1 MYRILLFILSISF
14 SQNVIYNDYFTDNT
28 LRFDYFHSGVADTQ
42 RVSLDELRLEG
53 TWSGSKTNLIDEME
67 LGLYRFEVINIESE
81 QMIYAYAFA
90 SIFGEW
96 QTTGEAADGV
106 WRTIHESQRFP
117 EPKQPFRLVLKKR
130 NPNGTYNTI
139 YNAEHD
145 PASRFVNRSPIAN
158 NNKVWKIFN
167 NGSPNNKVDIL
178 ILGDGYRR
186 KDIKQFKKDA
196 KHLIGVMFNT
206 EPFKS
211 RKSDFNVW
219 AIDVFSDEAG
229 ISNPRQNIWKKS
241 ALDLRFNVF
250 DSDRYVLTF
259 ANKNLREIAAQAPYD
274 AIMIIFNDPKYGGG
288 GIYNLYSTVSS
299 LSSQADYV
307 FVHEFGH
314 SFASLADEYYT
325 SNVAYQ
331 VSQPEFELNEP
342 NITALFDPENLKWK
356 HLIDED
362 TPIPTPWGQ
371 DAYDSIAVV
380 YQQNRREMIEKGA
393 SIVEMDNLSK
403 EFKQSTNSMLKSQK
417 YYGKVGAFEGGG
429 YLAKGLYRPEIECIM
444 LSFNRSDYCRVCSEA
459 IEKMI
464 DWYVVY
470 VVKVS

>member
-28 LRFDYFHSGVADTQ
+28 LRFDYFHSGAADTQ
-42 RVSLDELRLEG
+42 CVSLDELRLEG

-67 LGLYRFEVINIESE
+67 LGLYRFEVIDIESE

-145 PASRFVNRSPIAN
+145 PASRFVNRSPIMN
-158 NNKVWKIFN
+158 SNKVWEIFN
-167 NGSPNNKVDIL
+167 NGSPENKVDIL

-206 EPFKS
+206 EPFKF
-211 RKSDFNVW
+211 RKADFNVW
-219 AIDVFSDEAG
+219 AIDVFSEETG

-241 ALDLRFNVF
+241 ALDLRFNAF

-299 LSSQADYV
+299 HSRDADLI

-331 VSQPEFELNEP
+331 VSQPEFEPNEP

-403 EFKQSTNSMLKSQK
+403 EFKQSTNLMLKSQK

-464 DWYVVY
+464 DWYVE
-470 VVKVS
+470 

>member
-28 LRFDYFHSGVADTQ
+28 LRFDYFHSGAADTQ

-67 LGLYRFEVINIESE
+67 LGLYRFEVIDIESE
-81 QMIYAYAFA
+81 QIIYAYAFA

-96 QTTGEAADGV
+96 QTTGEATDGV

-158 NNKVWKIFN
+158 NDKVWKIFN

-206 EPFKS
+206 EPFKF
-211 RKSDFNVW
+211 RKADFNVW
-219 AIDVFSDEAG
+219 AIDVFSEETG

-241 ALDLRFNVF
+241 ALDLRFNAF

-299 LSSQADYV
+299 HSRDADLI

-362 TPIPTPWGQ
+362 TPTPTPWGQ

-464 DWYVVY
+464 DWYVE
-470 VVKVS
+470 

>member
-1 MYRILLFILSISF
+1 MIYRILIFILSVGF
-14 SQNVIYNDYFTDNT
+14 CQNIIYNDFFTDNT
-28 LRFDYFHSGVADTQ
+28 LRFDYFHSGVADTEHI
-42 RVSLDELRLEG
+42 SLDELRLEG
-53 TWSGSKTNLIDEME
+53 AWAGSKTNLIDEMQ
-67 LGLYRFEVINIESE
+67 LGLYRFEVSDIVSE
-81 QMIYAYAFA
+81 QIIYAYAFA

-117 EPKQPFRLVLKKR
+117 EPKLPFRLILKKR
-130 NPNGTYNTI
+130 NPDGTYSII
-139 YNAEHD
+139 YNDKHE
-145 PASRFVNRSPIAN
+145 PTNRFVNRSPIVN
-158 NNKVWKIFN
+158 SNKVWNIFS

-178 ILGDGYRR
+178 ILGDGYRN
-186 KDIKQFKKDA
+186 DDAKQYKKDA
-196 KHLIGVMFNT
+196 KHLVGVMFDT

-219 AIDVFSDEAG
+219 AIDLFSEEIG

-241 ALDLRFNVF
+241 ALDLRFNAF

-288 GIYNLYSTVSS
+288 GIYNLWSTVSS

-325 SNVAYQ
+325 SNVAYR
-331 VSQPEFELNEP
+331 VSLPEYEP
-342 NITALFDPENLKWK
+342 NRPNVTALFDPNSLKWK
-356 HLIDED
+356 HLVEDEI
-362 TPIPTPWGQ
+362 PIPTPWGQ

-380 YQQNRREMIEKGA
+380 YQQKRRQMIADSASADEMESLFEELKI
-393 SIVEMDNLSK
+393 
-403 EFKQSTNSMLKSQK
+403 STIPILKSQK

-429 YLAKGLYRPEIECIM
+429 YLAKGLYRPEVDCIM
-444 LSFNRSDYCRVCSEA
+444 FSRNRGEFCKVCSDA
-459 IEKMI
+459 IENMI
-464 DWYVVY
+464 DWYV
-470 VVKVS
+470 K

>member
-1 MYRILLFILSISF
+1 MGDFMMYRILLFILSVSF
-14 SQNVIYNDYFTDNT
+14 CQNVIYNDFFTDNT
-28 LRFDYFHSGVADTQ
+28 LRFDYFHSGVADTE
-42 RVSLDELRLEG
+42 RISLDELRLEG
-53 TWSGSKTNLIDEME
+53 AWPASKINLIDDMH
-67 LGLYRFEVINIESE
+67 LGLYRFEVIDLETDKLL
-81 QMIYAYAFA
+81 YAYAFA

-117 EPKQPFRLVLKKR
+117 EPKQPFRLKLKKR
-130 NPNGTYNTI
+130 NPDGSYNTI

-145 PASRFVNRSPIAN
+145 PTSRFVNRSPIAN

-167 NGSPNNKVDIL
+167 NGSVENKVDIL
-178 ILGDGYRR
+178 ILGDGYRK
-186 KDIKQFKKDA
+186 KDRKQFKKDA
-196 KHLIGVMFNT
+196 KYLIGVLFDT

-219 AIDVFSDEAG
+219 AMDVFSEDIG
-229 ISNPRQNIWKKS
+229 LSNPRQNIWKKS
-241 ALDLRFNVF
+241 ALDLRFNFF

-259 ANKNLREIAAQAPYD
+259 ANKNLCEIAAQVSYD

-299 LSSQADYV
+299 LSSQADFV

-331 VSQPEFELNEP
+331 VTLPEYEPNEP
-342 NITALFDPENLKWK
+342 NVTALFDPENLKWK

-362 TPIPTPWGQ
+362 TPLPTPWGQ
-371 DAYDSIAVV
+371 ATYDSIAAV
-380 YQQNRREMIEKGA
+380 YQQKRRQMIADGVSADEMETLFEK
-393 SIVEMDNLSK
+393 L
-403 EFKQSTNSMLKSQK
+403 KQSTIPRLKSQK

-429 YLAKGLYRPEIECIM
+429 YLAKGLYRPEVDCIM
-444 LSFNRSDYCRVCSEA
+444 FSRNRSDFCKVCSEA
-459 IEKMI
+459 IERMI
-464 DWYVVY
+464 DWYV
-470 VVKVS
+470 K

>member
-1 MYRILLFILSISF
+1 MYRILILILSVGF
-14 SQNVIYNDYFTDNT
+14 CQNVIYNDFFTENT
-28 LRFDYFHSGVADTQ
+28 LRFDYFHSGAADTQ
-42 RVSLDELRLEG
+42 RVSLDELCLEG

-67 LGLYRFEVINIESE
+67 LGLYRFEVIDIESE

-158 NNKVWKIFN
+158 NDKVWKIFN

-196 KHLIGVMFNT
+196 KHLIGTMFNT

-211 RKSDFNVW
+211 RKADFNVW
-219 AIDVFSDEAG
+219 AIDVFSAEAG

-241 ALDLRFNVF
+241 ALDLRFNAF

-299 LSSQADYV
+299 HSRDADLI

-331 VSQPEFELNEP
+331 VSQPEFEPNEP

-362 TPIPTPWGQ
+362 TPTPTPWGQ

-380 YQQNRREMIEKGA
+380 YQQNRRKMIEKGA

-417 YYGKVGAFEGGG
+417 HYGKVGAFEGGG

-464 DWYVVY
+464 DWYVE
-470 VVKVS
+470 

>member
-28 LRFDYFHSGVADTQ
+28 LRFDYFHSGAADTQ
-42 RVSLDELRLEG
+42 HVSLDELRLEG
-53 TWSGSKTNLIDEME
+53 AWPGSKTNLIDKME
-67 LGLYRFEVINIESE
+67 LGLYRFEVVDAETNKL
-81 QMIYAYAFA
+81 IYAYAFA

-158 NNKVWKIFN
+158 NDKVWKIFN

-211 RKSDFNVW
+211 RKADFNVW
-219 AIDVFSDEAG
+219 AIDVFSEETG

-241 ALDLRFNVF
+241 ALDLCFNAF

-299 LSSQADYV
+299 HSRDADLI

-331 VSQPEFELNEP
+331 VSQPEFEPNEP

-417 YYGKVGAFEGGG
+417 HYGKVGAFEGGG
-429 YLAKGLYRPEIECIM
+429 YLAKELYRPEI
-444 LSFNRSDYCRVCSEA
+444 
-459 IEKMI
+459 
-464 DWYVVY
+464 
-470 VVKVS
+470 

>member
-14 SQNVIYNDYFTDNT
+14 SQNVIYNEYFTDNT
-28 LRFDYFHSGVADTQ
+28 LRFDYFHSGAADTQ

-81 QMIYAYAFA
+81 QIIYAYAFA

-96 QTTGEAADGV
+96 QTTGEATDGV

-158 NNKVWKIFN
+158 NDKVWKIFN

-196 KHLIGVMFNT
+196 KHLIGTMFNT

-211 RKSDFNVW
+211 CKADFNVW

-241 ALDLRFNVF
+241 ALDLRFNAF

-299 LSSQADYV
+299 HSRDADLI

-331 VSQPEFELNEP
+331 VSQPEFEPNEP

-362 TPIPTPWGQ
+362 TLIPTPWGQ

-380 YQQNRREMIEKGA
+380 YQQNRREMIEKSA

-444 LSFNRSDYCRVCSEA
+444 LSFNRSDYCNVCSEA

-464 DWYVVY
+464 DWYVE
-470 VVKVS
+470 

>member
-1 MYRILLFILSISF
+1 MYRILIFILSVGF
-14 SQNVIYNDYFTDNT
+14 CQNINYTDFFTEYT
-28 LRFDYFHSGVADTQ
+28 LRFDYFHSGVADAEHI
-42 RVSLDELRLEG
+42 SLEELRLESE
-53 TWSGSKTNLIDEME
+53 WAGSKTNLIDDMH
-67 LGLYRFEVINIESE
+67 LGLYRFEVEDAASNRL
-81 QMIYAYAFA
+81 IYAYSFA

-96 QTTGEAADGV
+96 QTTGEASDGV
-106 WRTIHESQRFP
+106 WRTLHESQRFP
-117 EPKQPFRLVLKKR
+117 EPKQSFRLVLKKH
-130 NPNGTYNTI
+130 NPDGTYNTI
-139 YNAEHD
+139 YYAEHD
-145 PASRFVNRSPIAN
+145 PDSRFVNRSPIAN
-158 NNKVWKIFN
+158 SKIVWKIFN
-167 NGSPNNKVDIL
+167 NGLPENKVDIL
-178 ILGDGYRR
+178 ILGDGYR
-186 KDIKQFKKDA
+186 KEDGKQFKKDA
-196 KHLIGVMFNT
+196 KHLVGVMFDT

-219 AIDVFSDEAG
+219 AIDLFSDESG

-241 ALDLRFNVF
+241 ALDLRFNAF

-299 LSSQADYV
+299 HSRDAELI

-325 SNVAYQ
+325 SNIAYK
-331 VSQPEFELNEP
+331 VSQPEYEPNSP
-342 NITALFDPENLKWK
+342 NITALFDQDNLKWK
-356 HLIDED
+356 HLVED
-362 TPIPTPWGQ
+362 GIPIPTLWGQ

-380 YQQNRREMIEKGA
+380 YQQNRREMIERGA

-403 EFKQSTNSMLKSQK
+403 QFKQSTNSMLKSQK
-417 YYGKVGAFEGGG
+417 YYGKVGAFEGAG

-464 DWYVVY
+464 DWYV
-470 VVKVS
+470 K

>member
-1 MYRILLFILSISF
+1 MIYRILIFILSIGF
-14 SQNVIYNDYFTDNT
+14 CQNIIYNDFFTDNT
-28 LRFDYFHSGVADTQ
+28 LRFDYFHSGVADTEHI
-42 RVSLDELRLEG
+42 SLDELRLENAW
-53 TWSGSKTNLIDEME
+53 TGSRINLIDELY
-67 LGLYRFEVINIESE
+67 LGLYRFEVLDVESNKL
-81 QMIYAYAFA
+81 IYAYPFA

-106 WRTIHESQRFP
+106 WRTFHESQRFP
-117 EPKQPFRLVLKKR
+117 EPKELFRLVLKKR
-130 NPNGTYNTI
+130 NPNGSYNTI
-139 YNAEHD
+139 YEAEHD

-167 NGSPNNKVDIL
+167 NGSVENKVDIL
-178 ILGDGYRR
+178 ILGDGYR
-186 KDIKQFKKDA
+186 KDDSKQFKKDA
-196 KHLIGVMFNT
+196 KHLVGVLFNT

-219 AIDVFSDEAG
+219 AIDVFSDEIG

-241 ALDLRFNVF
+241 VLDLRFNSF

-259 ANKNLREIAAQAPYD
+259 ADKNLREAAAQAPYD

-299 LSSQADYV
+299 LSSQADNV

-331 VSQPEFELNEP
+331 VSLPEFEPNEP
-342 NITALFDPENLKWK
+342 NVTALFDHDNLKWN
-356 HLIDED
+356 HLIED
-362 TPIPTPWGQ
+362 GTPLPTPWEQ

-380 YQQNRREMIEKGA
+380 YQQKRRQMIADGA
-393 SIVEMDNLSK
+393 SADEMETLF
-403 EFKQSTNSMLKSQK
+403 EQLKQSMIPLLKSQK

-429 YLAKGLYRPEIECIM
+429 YLAKGLYRSEVDCIM
-444 LSFNRSDYCRVCSEA
+444 FSRNRSDFCKVCSEA

-464 DWYVVY
+464 DWYVR
-470 VVKVS
+470 

>member
-1 MYRILLFILSISF
+1 MES
-14 SQNVIYNDYFTDNT
+14 
-28 LRFDYFHSGVADTQ
+28 A
-42 RVSLDELRLEG
+42 
-53 TWSGSKTNLIDEME
+53 WAGSKTNLIDDMH
-67 LGLYRFEVINIESE
+67 LGLYRFEVVDAESNKL
-81 QMIYAYAFA
+81 IYAYPFA

-96 QTTGEAADGV
+96 QTTGEAVEGV
-106 WRTIHESQRFP
+106 WRAFHESQKFP

-130 NPNGTYNTI
+130 NPDGSYNTI

-145 PASRFVNRSPIAN
+145 LASRFVNRSLIAN

-167 NGSPNNKVDIL
+167 NGLPENKVDIL
-178 ILGDGYRR
+178 ILGDGYR
-186 KDIKQFKKDA
+186 KEDVKQFKKDA
-196 KHLIGVMFNT
+196 KHLVGVMFNT

-219 AIDVFSDEAG
+219 AINVFSEDIG
-229 ISNPRQNIWKKS
+229 ISNPRNNIWKKS
-241 ALDLRFNVF
+241 SLDLRFNSF
-250 DSDRYVLTF
+250 NSDRYVLTF
-259 ANKNLREIAAQAPYD
+259 ANKNLREIVAQTPYD
-274 AIMIIFNDPKYGGG
+274 AIMIIFNDQKYGGG
-288 GIYNLYSTVSS
+288 GIYNLYSTVSAHS
-299 LSSQADYV
+299 RDADLI

-331 VSQPEFELNEP
+331 VSQPEFEPNEP
-342 NITALFDPENLKWK
+342 NVTALFDPENLKWK

-380 YQQNRREMIEKGA
+380 YQQNRREMIESGA

-403 EFKQSTNSMLKSQK
+403 KFKQSTNSMLKSQK
-417 YYGKVGAFEGGG
+417 YYGKVGAFEGGR

-444 LSFNRSDYCRVCSEA
+444 LSFNRSDYCKVCSEA

-464 DWYVVY
+464 DWYV
-470 VVKVS
+470 K

>member
-1 MYRILLFILSISF
+1 MYRILILILSVGF
-14 SQNVIYNDYFTDNT
+14 CQNVIYNDFFTENT
-28 LRFDYFHSGVADTQ
+28 LRFDYFHSGAADTQ
-42 RVSLDELRLEG
+42 RVSLDELCLEG

-67 LGLYRFEVINIESE
+67 LGLYRFEVIDIESE

-158 NNKVWKIFN
+158 NDKVWKIFN

-196 KHLIGVMFNT
+196 KHLIGTMFNT

-211 RKSDFNVW
+211 RKADFNVW
-219 AIDVFSDEAG
+219 AIDVFSAEAG

-241 ALDLRFNVF
+241 ALDLRFNAF

-299 LSSQADYV
+299 HSRDADLI

-331 VSQPEFELNEP
+331 VSQPEFEPNEP

-362 TPIPTPWGQ
+362 TLIPTPWGQ

-444 LSFNRSDYCRVCSEA
+444 LSFNRSDYCRVCSET

-464 DWYVVY
+464 DWYVE
-470 VVKVS
+470 